1 MASFKIIK
9 NYNRFL
15 LLVLSGVL
23 LFGREM
29 AGEEKPGIASYT
41 PEEFKNYWYAGK
53 AELTRY
59 RLEQARY
66 GEIHSG
72 DAVLV
77 FVTEDFLPDKQ
88 VKYERGSRPGNLLNV
103 LKLNFTRHFYTGIYP
118 YSIMSSVFTPVDT
131 KSAGALKVSSSTQE
145 WCGQTY
151 MQLNRRGDKFE
162 GLFHSY
168 FQAEADRDF
177 ELESAFLE
185 DEIWTKIR
193 LNPQSLPAGDI
204 NMIPGLQFLRL
215 RHKKAHVEQAAARLS
230 DLKDPQLSEKP
241 LKVYRIEY
249 KNLPRVLE
257 ITFESEFPYQIVEW
271 EESTHSGFGKEK
283 WLTTRAV
290 KTHSLWADYWSQN
303 SVADSTYRKML
314 GL

>member
-1 MASFKIIK
+1 MAFFKIIK
-9 NYNRFL
+9 YYNRFFL
-15 LLVLSGVL
+15 LILCGVL
-23 LFGREM
+23 LFGGEM
-29 AGEEKPGIASYT
+29 AGEETPGITSYS
-41 PEEFKNYWYAGK
+41 PEAFKNYWYAGK

-66 GEIHSG
+66 GETHSG
-72 DAVLV
+72 DAVLI

-88 VKYERGSRPGNLLNV
+88 VKYEGGSRPNNLLNV
-103 LKLNFTRHFYTGIYP
+103 LKLNFTRHFYTGIYR
-118 YSIMSSVFTPVDT
+118 YSMMSSVFTPVDS
-131 KSAGALKVSSSTQE
+131 KNAGTLKVSSSTQE

-177 ELESAFLE
+177 ELESALLE

-193 LNPQSLPAGDI
+193 LNPQSLPEGDI
-204 NMIPGLQFLRL
+204 QMIPGLQFLRL
-215 RHKKAHVEQAAARLS
+215 RHQETQVKQATATLS
-230 DLKDPQLSEKP
+230 DLQNPQLPEKP
-241 LKVYRIEY
+241 FKVYRIEY

-257 ITFESEFPYQIVEW
+257 ITFENEFPYQIVEW
-271 EESTHSGFGKEK
+271 EESTHSGFGEEK

-290 KTHSLWADYWSQN
+290 KTHSLRADYWSQN
-303 SVADSTYRKML
+303 SVADSTYRKLL